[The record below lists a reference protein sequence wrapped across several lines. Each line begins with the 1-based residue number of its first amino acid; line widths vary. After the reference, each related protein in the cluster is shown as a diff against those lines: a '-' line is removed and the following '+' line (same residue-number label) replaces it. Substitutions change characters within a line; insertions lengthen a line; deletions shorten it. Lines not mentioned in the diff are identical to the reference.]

1 MLLRSSEFAV
11 DSPARLQLLYNKSV
25 IVPINPINQETQEM
39 IDGFG
44 FTTANSFKLLGI
56 DISNQ
61 LDNYTQIYENL
72 INKLRS
78 LVNFWTRFK

>member
-1 MLLRSSEFAV
+1 
-11 DSPARLQLLYNKSV
+11 
-25 IVPINPINQETQEM
+25 M

-44 FTTANSFKLLGI
+44 FSTANSFKLLGI